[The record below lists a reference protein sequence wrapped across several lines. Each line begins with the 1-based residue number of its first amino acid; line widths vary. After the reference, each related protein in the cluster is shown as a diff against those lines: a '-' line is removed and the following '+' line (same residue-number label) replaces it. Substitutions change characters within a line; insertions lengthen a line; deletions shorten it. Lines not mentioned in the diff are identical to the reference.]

1 MNKSCGERQC
11 HLAFTVAV
19 CVPMSGVGDLW
30 YSCLRLSFSSWKARL
45 FVRSK
50 IFYSLI
56 GTIVFSMWVL
66 QGVLIRRAG
75 FPLYAALQ

>member
-30 YSCLRLSFSSWKARL
+30 YSCLRLSFHLGRRGCLCGQK
-45 FVRSK
+45 F
-50 IFYSLI
+50 FYFLI
-56 GTIVFSMWVL
+56 GTIVFFYV
-66 QGVLIRRAG
+66 GIARG
-75 FPLYAALQ
+75 FDP